1 MTIHKRNDS
10 GETYATM
17 INITKN
23 DGLLIRLATM
33 TLPIMTS
40 MEQIKKDRHQL
51 KTAIMKLYN
60 RIIDGTNPVYLDEPV
75 KDIERVHFYYL

>member
-1 MTIHKRNDS
+1 MYKCLRGS
-10 GETYATM
+10 Y
-17 INITKN
+17 NITKN

-40 MEQIKKDRHQL
+40 MEQIKNDRHQL

-75 KDIERVHFYYL
+75 NRY